1 MNCQMARN
9 AIDSNPRS
17 ASVGAEA
24 QIHLAQCEDCTGYL
38 RLLSL
43 IQSHPRVEAP
53 ADFDFRL
60 KAKIARARDE
70 HHGALDQLVA
80 FWKHGFSP
88 AKALS
93 TLALVA
99 ATFAAGTLYLT
110 RVGHDGSTQG
120 VAMTS
125 IPREATPVVSPT
137 IEGKQNISSIPLI
150 AKVNTGSSSIN
161 TSPVGRLKPSS
172 TLASA
177 VRPSS
182 EQPVLP
188 VFYSKSDQIT
198 AQEVLVYRP
207 GQSRS
212 IIIPRRGQS
221 LGAELAG
228 LQTEKTAKSANP
240 QSVEIF

>member
-1 MNCQMARN
+1 MNCQMARD
-9 AIDSNPRS
+9 AIDSNLRS

-24 QIHLAQCEDCTGYL
+24 QIHLAQCEDCAGYV

-43 IQSHPRVEAP
+43 IQSQPRVEAP

-60 KAKIARARDE
+60 KARIARARDE
-70 HHGALDQLVA
+70 RHGILDQLTA
-80 FWKHGFSP
+80 FWKQGFSP
-88 AKALS
+88 AKAVS

-110 RVGHDGSTQG
+110 RVGPDGSSQRL
-120 VAMTS
+120 AMTS
-125 IPREATPVVSPT
+125 IPKEITPLVSPT
-137 IEGKQNISSIPLI
+137 IERNPNTASTPLISKLEAGSSIIKLPR
-150 AKVNTGSSSIN
+150 VDR
-161 TSPVGRLKPSS
+161 PKPAN
-172 TLASA
+172 LALA

-182 EQPVLP
+182 EQRILPVL
-188 VFYSKSDQIT
+188 YSKSDQIA

-228 LQTEKTAKSANP
+228 IQTEKPAKSANQ

>member
-1 MNCQMARN
+1 MNCQMARD
-9 AIDSNPRS
+9 AIDSNLRS

-24 QIHLAQCEDCTGYL
+24 QIHLAQCEDCAGYL

-43 IQSHPRVEAP
+43 IQSHPRVDAP

-60 KAKIARARDE
+60 KARIARARDE
-70 HHGALDQLVA
+70 RHGAFDQLIE

-99 ATFAAGTLYLT
+99 ASFAAGTLYLT
-110 RVGHDGSTQG
+110 RVGHDGSSQRM
-120 VAMTS
+120 AMTT
-125 IPREATPVVSPT
+125 IPSAATPLVSPT
-137 IEGKQNISSIPLI
+137 IERNQNPVSTPLI
-150 AKVNTGSSSIN
+150 AKAD
-161 TSPVGRLKPSS
+161 VGPSAIKLHRSDSLKPAAN
-172 TLASA
+172 LASA

-182 EQPVLP
+182 EQRILPVL
-188 VFYSKSDQIT
+188 YSKSDQIS

-228 LQTEKTAKSANP
+228 IQTEKPAKSANA